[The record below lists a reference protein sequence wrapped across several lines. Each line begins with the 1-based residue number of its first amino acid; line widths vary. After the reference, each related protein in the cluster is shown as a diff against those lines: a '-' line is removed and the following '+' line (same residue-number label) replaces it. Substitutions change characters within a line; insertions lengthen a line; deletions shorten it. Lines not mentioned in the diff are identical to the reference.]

1 MFSHIQTNLHLKL
14 KCLKRVKVHWRYLAL
29 IPVWD
34 IEKELF
40 APKLLMKLTVKY
52 EIWGHQFF
60 YGMIFMS
67 CKKRLKAFLL
77 VKFVTNFSA
86 NFLYF
91 GTYFW
96 ASIAFE
102 RYHFFSGCSYD
113 WASFHVFLWKGK
125 FLCFRRKVT
134 SQGVIKEF
142 FLNRNR

>member
-1 MFSHIQTNLHLKL
+1 MFWHIQTNLHLKL

-86 NFLYF
+86 DMNFV
-91 GTYFW
+91 FW
-96 ASIAFE
+96 HIFLGIHNIWTLSLFLWMQL
-102 RYHFFSGCSYD
+102 RLNKFSCFFYEK
-113 WASFHVFLWKGK
+113 ASFYVLEEK
-125 FLCFRRKVT
+125 
-134 SQGVIKEF
+134 
-142 FLNRNR
+142 